1 MTPEQKCEYWTNH
14 LAAWKAGDLSQKAYC
29 ETHDLKIANL
39 QYWRKRLFPVSQK
52 SKLIPIAMGQS
63 VDLVTLTVGPVRIE
77 IPAGLLEQVLP
88 SVLRAA
94 NEVA

>member
-1 MTPEQKCEYWTNH
+1 MTPEQKRAYWTNH

-29 ETHDLKIANL
+29 QKHHLKVANL
-39 QYWRKRLFPVSQK
+39 QYWRKRFFPVSQK
-52 SKLIPIAMGQS
+52 SKLIPIAMGPS
-63 VDLVTLTVGPVRIE
+63 VGLVTLTIGPVRIE

-94 NEVA
+94 NEVD